1 MSLAKENFYKNLIL
15 AFILISVLPLII
27 LLFDN
32 SVIDGFWYRFGNV
45 SGYIGGVLMLWQFFL
60 GIRGVVRNIT
70 SDYDWSVKLH
80 TFLGINSAIFVLL
93 HPLLEAISYGKGLR
107 FLLYPTFDSQSE
119 IQYSY
124 GKIALILFLLVWF
137 SSSLLRKALQYRIW
151 LYIHY
156 YTYPMMFFVFIHPY
170 FIGTFLNTYGAIK
183 FYWIFLS
190 VLGIVF
196 VLIKLK
202 DILNIG
208 SEKYHL
214 KDFKEYPG
222 GNFTYSFIPTKHKFI
237 PIPGQYFYIKKNSFG
252 EAHPFS
258 VFAYD
263 DSTGE
268 IVFGIK
274 SLGKFTKDL
283 STLKIGDEV
292 YIDGPYGQFTIEGQ
306 NSDPKVILAGGIGIT
321 PFFELV
327 SRFSNEQTYM
337 FYSNQKL
344 DFALLRNEF
353 KKYLGKRYFDCITDE
368 KVEEDNVICDMLTG
382 KNIQKN
388 LPPDI
393 LKTAR
398 FFICGSPGFM
408 VGMEKN
414 LLTIGVKK
422 SQIYIEEFGY

>member
-1 MSLAKENFYKNLIL
+1 
-15 AFILISVLPLII
+15 
-27 LLFDN
+27 
-32 SVIDGFWYRFGNV
+32 
-45 SGYIGGVLMLWQFFL
+45 
-60 GIRGVVRNIT
+60 
-70 SDYDWSVKLH
+70 
-80 TFLGINSAIFVLL
+80 
-93 HPLLEAISYGKGLR
+93 
-107 FLLYPTFDSQSE
+107 
-119 IQYSY
+119 
-124 GKIALILFLLVWF
+124 
-137 SSSLLRKALQYRIW
+137 
-151 LYIHY
+151 
-156 YTYPMMFFVFIHPY
+156 MMFFVFIHPY

-196 VLIKLK
+196 VLVKLK

-222 GNFTYSFIPTKHKFI
+222 GNFTYSFIPTMHKFI

-263 DSTGE
+263 DFTGE

-274 SLGKFTKDL
+274 SLGKFTKEL

-292 YIDGPYGQFTIEGQ
+292 YIDGPYGQFTLEGQ
-306 NSDPKVILAGGIGIT
+306 NADPKVILAGGIGIT

-353 KKYLGKRYFDCITDE
+353 KQYLGKRYFDCITDE

-408 VGMEKN
+408 VGIEKN